1 MIRLALCLLLGG
13 CATNVEVL
21 PTFDQKTESIGC
33 CLIAAQIPPSTS
45 LTAQVTKSP
54 DWKLKLSAKWRF

>member
-13 CATNVEVL
+13 CATVEVL

-33 CLIAAQIPPSTS
+33 CLIAAQIPPSTRLS
-45 LTAQVTKSP
+45 AQVTKSP